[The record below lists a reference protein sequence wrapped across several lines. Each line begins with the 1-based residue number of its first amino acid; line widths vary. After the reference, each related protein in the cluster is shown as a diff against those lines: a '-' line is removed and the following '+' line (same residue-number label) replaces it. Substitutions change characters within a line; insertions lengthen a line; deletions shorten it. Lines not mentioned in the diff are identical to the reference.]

1 MTGRPIAPGDGIYD
15 DGEWLSWEWINDQLE
30 SEEDEDA
37 DDSCCEDDP
46 LSREGYPY
54 SMLEQ
59 IELFDELVELARRYR
74 ENTGRYLQI
83 WGELGEMYAETHYYL
98 RRHVSCQQGS
108 DGTIDGALVEVKTI
122 SPEKKSDRVLLKRS
136 GAFEKVLIVR
146 IDADFEF
153 RAKLFDRSQLKEGFG
168 VHCKVR
174 FPAKPDA

>member
-30 SEEDEDA
+30 SDDDEDA
-37 DDSCCEDDP
+37 DDVNFDDEP
-46 LSREGYPY
+46 LSREGFPF

-59 IELFDELVELARRYR
+59 IKMFEELVDLARRYR

-83 WGELGEMYAETHYYL
+83 WGELGEMFAETHFNL
-98 RRHVSCQQGS
+98 RRHASCQQGS

-136 GAFEKVLIVR
+136 GAFEKVLIVS

-153 RAKLFDRSQLKEGFG
+153 RAKLFDRSQLKEGAG
-168 VHCKVR
+168 ARCRVR
-174 FPAKPDA
+174 FSAEPDG